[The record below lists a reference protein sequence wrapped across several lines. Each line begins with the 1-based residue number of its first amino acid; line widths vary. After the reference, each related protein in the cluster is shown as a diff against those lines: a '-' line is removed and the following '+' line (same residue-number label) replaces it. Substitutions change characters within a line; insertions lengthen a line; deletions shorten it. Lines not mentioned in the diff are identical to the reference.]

1 MSGHK
6 GSNKKSLVVHRVV
19 REDREAHSDT
29 INIRPLSK
37 PRKDS
42 ASLGI
47 IQCLRRLTMNKAL
60 ILKGQSGGRR
70 RATLAKKSGVRRK
83 EAETIMVGGVPG
95 RIRMGRRG
103 RRGGRRGPRHK
114 WDSRRSRWG

>member
-47 IQCLRRLTMNKAL
+47 IQCLRRLMMNKAL
-60 ILKGQSGGRR
+60 ILKG
-70 RATLAKKSGVRRK
+70 
-83 EAETIMVGGVPG
+83 
-95 RIRMGRRG
+95 
-103 RRGGRRGPRHK
+103 
-114 WDSRRSRWG
+114 